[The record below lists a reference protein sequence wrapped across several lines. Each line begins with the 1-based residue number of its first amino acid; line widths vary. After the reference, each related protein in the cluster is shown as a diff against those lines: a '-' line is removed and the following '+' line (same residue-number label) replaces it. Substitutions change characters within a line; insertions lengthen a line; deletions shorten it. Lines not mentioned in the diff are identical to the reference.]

1 MPAAAERKR
10 IVRTYLTVILC
21 GVLYTCFVKT
31 TGLGIPCLFHVI
43 TGLKCPGCGI
53 SRMFLCLLAG
63 DVDGAFAAN
72 PFLLATSPFLL
83 FEIAYVTAKR
93 WQGKKP
99 AKRNDTVLAVYTA
112 ALILFGILRNICDL

>member
-1 MPAAAERKR
+1 MPAAAVRKR
-10 IVRTYLTVILC
+10 IIRTYLTVILC
-21 GVLYTCFVKT
+21 GVLYTCFVEI
-31 TGLGIPCLFHVI
+31 TGLGIPCLFHLI

-72 PFLLATSPFLL
+72 PFLLATLPFLL
-83 FEIAYVTAKR
+83 AEIAYFTAKR

-99 AKRNDTVLAVYTA
+99 AGRNDAVLAVYTA
-112 ALILFGILRNICDL
+112 VLLLFGILRNIYDL